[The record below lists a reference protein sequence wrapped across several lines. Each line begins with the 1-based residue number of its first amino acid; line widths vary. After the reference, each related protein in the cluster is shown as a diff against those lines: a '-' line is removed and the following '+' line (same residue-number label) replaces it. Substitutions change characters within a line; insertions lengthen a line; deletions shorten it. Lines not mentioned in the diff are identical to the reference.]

1 MNNRQIRIIISV
13 CFTCYISLVCF
24 NNLNDYW
31 SNFSFVQN
39 VTGMDGVFSKEQ
51 TGWRAIHN
59 NTLHHVAY
67 IGLILFELSTAAVFF
82 AGSITMIRNYRASAT
97 AFNHS
102 KKWVKTGMT
111 MGFILFFGF
120 FISIAGEWF
129 LMWQQSKWNAQGT
142 AFSLSLLFLAGLIFV
157 HQDEPEH

>member
-1 MNNRQIRIIISV
+1 MNNRQISILISL
-13 CFTCYISLVCF
+13 CFTFYMLLVCF

-39 VTGMDGVFSKEQ
+39 VTRMEGVFSKEQ
-51 TGWRAIHN
+51 TGWRSIQN
-59 NTLHHVAY
+59 PTLHHIAY
-67 IGLILFELSTAAVFF
+67 IGLILFEISTAMVLLT
-82 AGSITMIRNYRASAT
+82 GSISLIRNYKASPFT
-97 AFNHS
+97 FNQS

-142 AFSLSLLFLAGLIFV
+142 AFSLSLLFLIGLLFTN
-157 HQDEPEH
+157 QDEH